1 MQYELV
7 AARALSSTGLQRAEQ
22 KDDVVLSAFKKQQ
35 AQYKELMT
43 GLSKVD
49 IPLDGDAAAIKGY
62 AAEVEKLKKKVGM
75 PDYEAVV
82 KAEMAYA
89 MSVAGNDVKKFVSSV
104 LGEIDVSKTAYEGI
118 GQDVMD
124 AIQEAEKVSGKEL
137 DASNEK
143 GWKTLSSKIAA
154 IEKKYGLQDAA
165 KVREEAVLD
174 MYMKH
179 VQGVKEAVEG
189 EIAKVKEAEGIDIG
203 KVDLKGLKPQVS

>member
-1 MQYELV
+1 VQYELV
-7 AARALSSTGLQRAEQ
+7 ASRALSSTGLQRAEQ

-89 MSVAGNDVKKFVSSV
+89 MSVAGNDV
-104 LGEIDVSKTAYEGI
+104 
-118 GQDVMD
+118 MD

-179 VQGVKEAVEG
+179 VQGVKDAVEG